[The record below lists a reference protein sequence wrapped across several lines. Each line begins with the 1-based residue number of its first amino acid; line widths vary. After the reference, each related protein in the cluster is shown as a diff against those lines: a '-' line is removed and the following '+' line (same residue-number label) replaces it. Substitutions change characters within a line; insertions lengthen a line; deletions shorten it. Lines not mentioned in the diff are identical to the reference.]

1 MDAGATRT
9 HMGSRRREWWVQRQM
24 RSGTMMEKYLVKL
37 GDTPIE
43 PPIGV

>member
-24 RSGTMMEKYLVKL
+24 ETMMEKYLVKL

-43 PPIGV
+43 PPIWV